1 MVNPAIPRKVSV
13 KKRKLTPFNNVTA
26 PLARKIICKFIITP
40 FFSFWFYYNYG
51 IYDLIINY
59 STNKKAPVRRPF
71 FYSYIIKILP
81 NIPSIKGITF
91 CISKT
96 NII

>member
-26 PLARKIICKFIITP
+26 PLARNINCKFIITP

-51 IYDLIINY
+51 IYDLTINY
-59 STNKKAPVRRPF
+59 STNKKAPVRRLF
-71 FYSYIIKILP
+71 
-81 NIPSIKGITF
+81 
-91 CISKT
+91 ISNWTKF
-96 NII
+96 